1 MVKGLPD
8 STQVVFDDQ
17 RAIANAGLMLPS
29 VLAAQLGIEV
39 LVDET
44 VDLGDLPGAAHPGRK
59 VMTLVSA
66 MALGADCIDD
76 CDLLRSGQTTAVLSH
91 RVAAP
96 STLGTFLRAFTFGHV
111 RQLDRVLGVSLARA
125 WAAGAG
131 PGDGRLIID
140 VDSFVGEVYGY
151 DKQGAGYGY
160 THKLGYHP
168 IVATRAGTGEV
179 IHIRARKGSANTSRA
194 ALRFVEEIIP
204 RVARAGATGEK
215 LLRADSGLWNTK
227 IMDRLHAAGWTY
239 SIGVRQQKAVAAA
252 IAAIPETAWT
262 RLEDYPDR
270 GEAQIAETMLGPRRL
285 IVRRTRLV
293 GDQAEL
299 WPDWRHHPF
308 LTNRVEALAVV
319 EAEHR
324 QHAVIELA
332 IRDLKDQALAH
343 FPSGRFLA
351 NAAWTVIAAIA
362 HNLLRWTT
370 LIGLPDTI
378 IPAAR
383 TLRRR
388 LLTVPGRITHTG
400 PPSDTTNAR
409 PLAVGTG
416 LSRRAQAPAR
426 RPRADLTKR
435 GRCRRRPMPDLQPW
449 PALTPPSTQRDG
461 LNRPHPTNN
470 DLSTDPTPAQPP
482 TRPPI
487 SRSLRRHHAATVDRG

>member
-1 MVKGLPD
+1 MVKGLSD
-8 STQVVFDDQ
+8 AARVVFDDE
-17 RAIANAGLMLPS
+17 RAVTNAGLMLPA
-29 VLAAQLGIEV
+29 VLAGRLGIEA

-44 VDLGDLPGAAHPGRK
+44 VCLGDRPGAANPGRK
-59 VMTLVSA
+59 VMTLLSA

-76 CDLLRSGQTTAVLSH
+76 CDLLRSGQTSAVLGH

-125 WAAGAG
+125 WASGAG
-131 PGDGRLIID
+131 PGDERLIVD

-179 IHIRARKGSANTSRA
+179 IHIRARKGQANTSRG
-194 ALRFVEEIIP
+194 ALRFVEELIP
-204 RVARAGATGEK
+204 RVARAGATGAK
-215 LLRADSGLWNTK
+215 LLRADSGFWNTK

-239 SIGVRQQKAVAAA
+239 SIGVRQQEAVAAA
-252 IAAIPETAWT
+252 IAAIPETDWQTLA
-262 RLEDYPDR
+262 DYPDR
-270 GEAQIAETMLGPRRL
+270 GEAQVAETIFGPRRL
-285 IVRRTRLV
+285 IVRRTRLI
-293 GDQAEL
+293 GAQAEL

-308 LTNRVEALAVV
+308 LTNRVEELAVV

-324 QHAVIELA
+324 QHAVVELA

-351 NAAWTVIAAIA
+351 NAAWTVIAALA

-370 LIGLPDTI
+370 LIGLPDSIVPT
-378 IPAAR
+378 AR

-388 LLTVPGRITHTG
+388 LITVPGQITRTG
-400 PPSDTTNAR
+400 RQMTLR
-409 PLAVGTG
+409 L
-416 LSRRAQAPAR
+416 PAR
-426 RPRADLTKR
+426 WPWQTAFLAALHRLRAI
-435 GRCRRRPMPDLQPW
+435 
-449 PALTPPSTQRDG
+449 PALT
-461 LNRPHPTNN
+461 
-470 DLSTDPTPAQPP
+470 
-482 TRPPI
+482 
-487 SRSLRRHHAATVDRG
+487 